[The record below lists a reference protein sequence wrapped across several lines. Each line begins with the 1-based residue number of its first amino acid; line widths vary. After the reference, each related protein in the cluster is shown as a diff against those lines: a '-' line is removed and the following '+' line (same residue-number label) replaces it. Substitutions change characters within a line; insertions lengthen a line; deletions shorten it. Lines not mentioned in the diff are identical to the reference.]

1 MKTRV
6 PLSENLRRAAQV
18 LEAEQPPADLRAR
31 IHGRLRAV
39 PLVPVGPS
47 ASAAGRPLA
56 RWPWAW
62 SGAAGCAAVVLVSVL
77 LMLRPPA
84 STRPGI
90 DGLPSAFVPLAP
102 PEHWPAGTAAA
113 WLVRT
118 ELRGDRLAAMGLPFD
133 PAHAGDSVRAELL
146 VHPSG
151 ELLAVRF
158 MP

>member
-6 PLSENLRRAAQV
+6 PLSESLRRAAQI
-18 LEAEQPPADLRAR
+18 LDNEQPPADLRAR
-31 IHGRLRAV
+31 IHGRLHAMPAASPAPAAAASGAV
-39 PLVPVGPS
+39 
-47 ASAAGRPLA
+47 A
-56 RWPWAW
+56 RRPWAW
-62 SGAAGCAAVVLVSVL
+62 SGVAGCAAVVLVPVL
-77 LMLRPPA
+77 LMLRPHAPA
-84 STRPGI
+84 RPGI

-102 PEHWPAGTAAA
+102 PEHWPSGTAAA